1 MPLIKNASAEAG
13 TQNKNQ
19 KDLRPRFGIGHMV
32 MHAADVEALTAFYG
46 RVGMRVVVQSS
57 NFAILELRGGTHL
70 ILQPGEPGQAVLDL
84 IVDDIDDTRA
94 DLIAAGVD
102 ATGITR
108 GHPHDRFTSADPEG
122 NVLLISSNHAMG
134 PV

>member
-1 MPLIKNASAEAG
+1 MPMIKTNPNTSGQRSA
-13 TQNKNQ
+13 
-19 KDLRPRFGIGHMV
+19 DPRPRFGIGHM
-32 MHAADVEALTAFYG
+32 MMNAADVSALTAFYG
-46 RVGMRVVVQSS
+46 RVGMRVVVQSD

-84 IVDDIDDTRA
+84 IVDDIDDTRD
-94 DLIAAGVD
+94 DLLAAGVD

-122 NVLLISSNHAMG
+122 NTLLISSNHAMG

>member
-57 NFAILELRGGTHL
+57 NFAILELRGGTL
-70 ILQPGEPGQAVLDL
+70 TISFDEAGAWMDGPAE
-84 IVDDIDDTRA
+84 IVFS
-94 DLIAAGVD
+94 GSV
-102 ATGITR
+102 
-108 GHPHDRFTSADPEG
+108 
-122 NVLLISSNHAMG
+122 
-134 PV
+134 